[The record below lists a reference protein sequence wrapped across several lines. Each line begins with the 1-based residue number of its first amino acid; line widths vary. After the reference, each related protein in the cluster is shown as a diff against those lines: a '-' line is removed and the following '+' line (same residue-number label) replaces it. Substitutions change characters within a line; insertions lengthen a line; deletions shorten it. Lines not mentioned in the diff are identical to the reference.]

1 MSSQMSLLLL
11 VLKSWGVLLP
21 FSTIIIRLPTIKNNW
36 RYVKM
41 KCKYC
46 GKEMELDC
54 NEGIGQYAESFYFCE
69 CGAECITYENGQEDW
84 WEKDEIDIKK
94 I

>member
-1 MSSQMSLLLL
+1 ML
-11 VLKSWGVLLP
+11 
-21 FSTIIIRLPTIKNNW
+21 
-36 RYVKM
+36 
-41 KCKYC
+41 CKYC

-54 NEGIGQYAESFYFCE
+54 NEGIGQYAKSFYFCE

-84 WEKDEIDIKK
+84 WEKDEVDIKK